1 MFRHNQKLFKIFHN
15 KKFFLNLDKFIQF
28 LIFFYLLF
36 LDKFIQFL
44 IFFIYYFGHL
54 IKIIYYKNN

>member
-28 LIFFYLLF
+28 LIFF
-36 LDKFIQFL
+36 
-44 IFFIYYFGHL
+44 IYYFGHL